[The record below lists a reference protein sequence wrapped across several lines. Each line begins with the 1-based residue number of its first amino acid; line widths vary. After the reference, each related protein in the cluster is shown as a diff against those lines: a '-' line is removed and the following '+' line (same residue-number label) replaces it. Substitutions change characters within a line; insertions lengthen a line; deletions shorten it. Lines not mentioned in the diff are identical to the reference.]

1 MDLMSE
7 FEELGTA
14 EPVDKKKQGRPPK
27 KPPAVVQPPVH
38 IVHAEAPAPVD
49 MTLEEKTHILD
60 KLAAYRER
68 FSHLKRRN
76 TLSVKSSPDELRD
89 ELAYVEMQLGSRKD
103 TGAAG
108 TVLCT
113 ALTALE
119 VLTRERY
126 NPLGLDLTGLGQI
139 AGENMADLQPLID
152 ELAIK
157 YSTGLSMCV
166 EVRLAMSIGV
176 LVYTVHSANQGN
188 TRVAEALSR
197 ASKSVKVPAGS
208 ADL

>member
-1 MDLMSE
+1 MDIMAD
-7 FEELGTA
+7 FEELGTGT

-27 KPPAVVQPPVH
+27 SKPPPPMPPPHAAPPPVSNL
-38 IVHAEAPAPVD
+38 E

-60 KLAAYRER
+60 TLAAYRER
-68 FSHLKRRN
+68 FSYLKRRN
-76 TLSVKSSPDELRD
+76 TLSVKSTPDELRD

-113 ALTALE
+113 ALTTLE
-119 VLTRERY
+119 VLTRDRY

-139 AGENMADLQPLID
+139 ARDNMEDLQPLID
-152 ELAIK
+152 EIAIK
-157 YSTGLSMCV
+157 YSTGMSMPV

-176 LVYTVHSANQGN
+176 LVYTVHSANTGN
-188 TRVAEALSR
+188 ARVAEVLAR
-197 ASKSVKVPAGS
+197 VSKPIKVPPGS